1 MSLLQS
7 TERREFLRSAFAI
20 VGTLIV
26 TPSHSSDWDQIAYN
40 KTRIVDSIKSV
51 GIDDFSN
58 IVDGSDLIELNTPE
72 IAENGA
78 IVPITIQSQI
88 PQTERIFVFS
98 EKILNRWCQT
108 MFSPQRS
115 RPTSRHASKWRKH
128 PMFTFWFWPMENF
141 IGPPKKSKS
150 PSVAVGKSRSDHG
163 KDRTF

>member
-7 TERREFLRSAFAI
+7 TERREFLRSAFTI

-58 IVDGSDLIELNTPE
+58 IIDGSDLIELNTPE

-88 PQTERIFVFS
+88 PQTKRIFVFS
-98 EKILNRWCQT
+98 EKNPQPLVSDYV
-108 MFSPQRS
+108 FSTKVTPYVAS
-115 RPTSRHASKWRKH
+115 RFKMSYSYY
-128 PMFTFWFWPMENF
+128 FNF
-141 IGPPKKSKS
+141 L
-150 PSVAVGKSRSDHG
+150 VLCYV
-163 KDRTF
+163 FF